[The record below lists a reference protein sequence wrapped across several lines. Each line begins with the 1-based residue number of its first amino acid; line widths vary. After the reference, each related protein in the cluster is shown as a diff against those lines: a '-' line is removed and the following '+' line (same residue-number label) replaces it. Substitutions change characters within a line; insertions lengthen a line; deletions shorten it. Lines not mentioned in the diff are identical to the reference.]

1 MAGVR
6 SLPRRASRGKKP
18 NFGVC
23 NIVRDTK
30 DVTIYDESLERMV
43 EQAMK
48 RSITSYNLG
57 ASVPLLYVRLNLYIS
72 CMSLARTVIVV
83 EAVVSL

>member
-1 MAGVR
+1 MAVTLPPSRNCDEVFTLQVGVMAGVR

-23 NIVRDTK
+23 NIVRDPK

-48 RSITSYNLG
+48 RSITS
-57 ASVPLLYVRLNLYIS
+57 
-72 CMSLARTVIVV
+72 
-83 EAVVSL
+83 